1 MYRNFMI
8 FFQTVRIGSH
18 FQESRKKQFPLSN
31 QIIILFTLLLL
42 KQDWYD
48 VKSLSSSFT
57 KMIKIQLG
65 IREKSIFAQ
74 WVGPNELKTE
84 PLLNDRGDIDTGLEG
99 NEETRSILN

>member
-1 MYRNFMI
+1 
-8 FFQTVRIGSH
+8 
-18 FQESRKKQFPLSN
+18 
-31 QIIILFTLLLL
+31 
-42 KQDWYD
+42 
-48 VKSLSSSFT
+48 
-57 KMIKIQLG
+57 MIKIQLG